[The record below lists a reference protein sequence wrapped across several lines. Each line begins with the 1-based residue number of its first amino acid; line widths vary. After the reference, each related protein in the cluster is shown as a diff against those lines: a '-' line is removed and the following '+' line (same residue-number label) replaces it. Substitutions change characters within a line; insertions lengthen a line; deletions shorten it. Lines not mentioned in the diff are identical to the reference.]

1 MNSRKWVLSNFS
13 DNKLLFSQLFILI
26 KTFFLNFE
34 GSEFVIIMLVS
45 STNTNG
51 LDESDIIFGRSIMY
65 KTENNGPSLVELC
78 LTGYHLKKIC
88 Q

>member
-1 MNSRKWVLSNFS
+1 MNSRKWVLSNFH

-26 KTFFLNFE
+26 KTLLIFFLNSE

-51 LDESDIIFGRSIMY
+51 LDESDTI
-65 KTENNGPSLVELC
+65 
-78 LTGYHLKKIC
+78 
-88 Q
+88 QDQ

>member
-1 MNSRKWVLSNFS
+1 MSISWLFLVMNSRKWVLSNFH

-26 KTFFLNFE
+26 KTLLIFFLNSE

-51 LDESDIIFGRSIMY
+51 LDESDTI
-65 KTENNGPSLVELC
+65 
-78 LTGYHLKKIC
+78 
-88 Q
+88 QDQ